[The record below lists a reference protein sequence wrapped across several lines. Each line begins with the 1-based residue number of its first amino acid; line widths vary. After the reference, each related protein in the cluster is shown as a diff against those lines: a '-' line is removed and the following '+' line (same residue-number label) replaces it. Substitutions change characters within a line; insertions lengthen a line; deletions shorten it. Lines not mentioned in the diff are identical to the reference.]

1 MGKFDDIMEAVNK
14 KYKGKYMTLGSD
26 AGAFKM
32 ERLPT
37 GILAIDAITYG
48 GLPKGKIV
56 VFWGN
61 WSSAKTFT
69 AFKTVARAQRTCKQ
83 CLAYMEDKGRT
94 LDVVDRETGEILL
107 VNDEAATF
115 LDKMETMEEL
125 QQKKNVSESVKDFSK
140 EEEKQLRGL
149 RMWHGKH
156 AIKDRPY
163 RVNANKNIVCP
174 KCACTEGLSTVWTA
188 IEDFEPDF
196 AKMAG
201 VDISDLMIVR
211 SEYAEQAIDI
221 SAEILRSGKCDLMV
235 IDSVAMLTP
244 AKEIEDSAEKFQQG
258 LAARLINKALR
269 RWTAGQTVVDI
280 ESNAGTKP
288 TLILINQVRHKI
300 GVMYGC
306 FSHRTHVLMADGATR
321 NIGSLVKARDPGPI
335 MSYDPETGTIES
347 KKIVNWYQNGDAD
360 KFLTVKTTALNARGY
375 CTFDATPN
383 HKVFRLGAKDR
394 LVAIEA
400 NQLVVG
406 DRMLSSQNKTDPVE
420 VIVTSIKEQ
429 TNLDCS
435 MRKYDLEIE
444 DSHTYM
450 VGGPGGVLVHNS
462 PDVMPGGKGQTFANS
477 LVLKFRGGKKTKN
490 EDTGETVNH
499 VIHVKVEKS
508 KVSPPDE
515 QGDFV
520 IWLREHKGNYPG
532 TTSEPKIVFETA
544 IKEGVILKVKN
555 SYMLAGKKY
564 TTQKAAVA
572 ALTTDSLLLDATRT
586 MILDR
591 MNDRRLRHA

>member
-1 MGKFDDIMEAVNK
+1 MGKFDDIMAAVNK

-83 CLAYMEDKGRT
+83 CLAYMEDKGKT

-107 VNDEAATF
+107 IGDEAATF
-115 LDKMETMEEL
+115 LDKMETMEKL
-125 QQKKNVSESVKDFSK
+125 QQKKNVAESEKAFDK
-140 EEEKQLRGL
+140 GEEKQLRGL
-149 RMWHGKH
+149 QLWYGKH
-156 AIKDRPY
+156 VIKDRPY
-163 RVNANKNIVCP
+163 RVNTNKNVVCP
-174 KCACTEGLSTVWTA
+174 KCACTEGLSAVWTA

-201 VDISDLMIVR
+201 VDINDLMIVR

-235 IDSVAMLTP
+235 IDSVAMMTP
-244 AKEIEDSAEKFQQG
+244 AKEIEESAEKFQQG

-280 ESNAGTKP
+280 ESSAGTKP

-300 GVMYGC
+300 GILYG
-306 FSHRTHVLMADGATR
+306 
-321 NIGSLVKARDPGPI
+321 
-335 MSYDPETGTIES
+335 
-347 KKIVNWYQNGDAD
+347 
-360 KFLTVKTTALNARGY
+360 
-375 CTFDATPN
+375 
-383 HKVFRLGAKDR
+383 
-394 LVAIEA
+394 
-400 NQLVVG
+400 
-406 DRMLSSQNKTDPVE
+406 
-420 VIVTSIKEQ
+420 
-429 TNLDCS
+429 
-435 MRKYDLEIE
+435 
-444 DSHTYM
+444 
-450 VGGPGGVLVHNS
+450 S

-499 VIHVKVEKS
+499 VIHVKVEKA
-508 KVSPPDE
+508 KCCPPDE

-544 IKEGVILKVKN
+544 IKEGIILKVKN
-555 SYMLAGKKY
+555 SYVLGGKKY
-564 TTQKAAVA
+564 TTQKAAIA

-586 MILDR
+586 MILDH